1 MFHNNFIVN
10 NYMDKYKNMFIKS
23 CNDKSIPYQML
34 ANLQNE
40 YYLSKGNNNKMNIT
54 TTYLYMKIRK
64 ILNKYSKRNE
74 EKKNIL
80 KGKYCYNNGNFAL
93 LSYINKKHKHNKRYH
108 QIKEKNGNNKET
120 KYKFNL
126 YIRMEYCK
134 STLENYINTRE
145 NMNINRNYEI
155 IQMIILGLYSIHNN
169 NIMHRDLKPSNIFI
183 SDNNIVKIGDFG
195 LASYDYTYPKNRKRK
210 KRKRKSSNLSYEYN
224 IRKTNILN
232 LQKNN
237 TPFNI
242 DKYNNN
248 IIRKK
253 KEILFKNC
261 CTKNNIPTK
270 EINRIGT
277 KIYAAPEQLIGNK
290 YTKAVDMFSLGLIIV
305 DLFTITKTNMERMK
319 ILCNARHRILPD
331 LLIKNHPQLKKLKKL
346 LNKKIKFDINEKHK
360 NGYKNTRY
368 SFIYI
373 HELTLIDYVDYVL
386 NKSSEYD
393 CILFYINVESS
404 NNVSK
409 LDRKTLILLEIFNEV
424 ARHIIFNNFVL
435 YNESEDVL
443 LLNKEIRNEDIETK
457 YVNNNNNNNNNNIY
471 ETKDHNDKH
480 KKNDFLL
487 LKPVFFFYINF
498 NKSHMNPIKHVHM
511 IYNLP
516 EFVYVHDKTFD
527 NIDYQ
532 LIIDTK
538 YMLEYYIKDIK
549 KIDYNHTEINNKML
563 ETYFKEFIYLHNK
576 GNWNK
581 INEKNPEE
589 KEKVFITLLIIFLF
603 LFLYLFVLILQK
615 CNFLIFLCSYFLY
628 FICLSGLFHC
638 LINKSELYNTSKNLD
653 SFFHKYIYRSTNSQ
667 YICEGFIFSF
677 LILFI
682 TLLFFILLKFSSNIK
697 EEDTSLL
704 LHKSKKINIL
714 SLCILCV
721 IFMSLKFIQDINLY
735 KIYFSTYYFFP
746 PLKFF
751 RK

>member
-1 MFHNNFIVN
+1 MSENNYSSKNYILKKCYMFKIKKKIVKNVNIRRNKNMCMYLSYVIHIIKSHNLCNKINKEFNKQLTNNVCKKKVARQIILDIFYNKTHPRHHIIKYTYNFYKKNICLSGCKKRIFLKIYCFHKGGYVFSRLYGREIKKKKKIERIRNIQVQKQMDYKSRPFINNKRSSKISKQIIYFSLNIILKNYIDYILRKRYFLCPYDHNLIERKWLMYYFTKVVSKYFLNPRKDNNNNNNIMFHNNNIMFHNNNIMFNNNNIMFHNNFIVN

-270 EINRIGT
+270 EINSNSSFQYFTKKKKKKKNVHDHHTLGIGT

-331 LLIKNHPQLKKLKKL
+331 LLIKNHPQVAKLCQNLLSLDYHLRWTSEELYKK
-346 LNKKIKFDINEKHK
+346 KKI
-360 NGYKNTRY
+360 Y
-368 SFIYI
+368 IYI
-373 HELTLIDYVDYVL
+373 
-386 NKSSEYD
+386 
-393 CILFYINVESS
+393 
-404 NNVSK
+404 
-409 LDRKTLILLEIFNEV
+409 
-424 ARHIIFNNFVL
+424 
-435 YNESEDVL
+435 
-443 LLNKEIRNEDIETK
+443 
-457 YVNNNNNNNNNNIY
+457 
-471 ETKDHNDKH
+471 
-480 KKNDFLL
+480 
-487 LKPVFFFYINF
+487 
-498 NKSHMNPIKHVHM
+498 
-511 IYNLP
+511 
-516 EFVYVHDKTFD
+516 D
-527 NIDYQ
+527 NI
-532 LIIDTK
+532 
-538 YMLEYYIKDIK
+538 MCEYIFKKDK
-549 KIDYNHTEINNKML
+549 
-563 ETYFKEFIYLHNK
+563 
-576 GNWNK
+576 
-581 INEKNPEE
+581 
-589 KEKVFITLLIIFLF
+589 
-603 LFLYLFVLILQK
+603 
-615 CNFLIFLCSYFLY
+615 
-628 FICLSGLFHC
+628 
-638 LINKSELYNTSKNLD
+638 
-653 SFFHKYIYRSTNSQ
+653 
-667 YICEGFIFSF
+667 
-677 LILFI
+677 
-682 TLLFFILLKFSSNIK
+682 
-697 EEDTSLL
+697 
-704 LHKSKKINIL
+704 
-714 SLCILCV
+714 
-721 IFMSLKFIQDINLY
+721 
-735 KIYFSTYYFFP
+735 
-746 PLKFF
+746 
-751 RK
+751 